1 MRTRKHLGVTLLE
14 LVFSMGLLALLAG
27 LAVPGFRSSLRAAA
41 VRSAT
46 FELLAGVQQAR
57 ANSILESRPGLLC
70 PTDSAGTC
78 LASGQLAGSWRAY
91 LATDPGATEP
101 GTTAPGET
109 GPGASGAGQRE
120 LGGQVL
126 PRGVMVHSTRSPLRF
141 WPTAFAASPGT
152 LTICDMRN
160 DVPPRAIVISQSG
173 RARLARGSPAACAA

>member
-41 VRSAT
+41 VRSAS

-70 PTDSAGTC
+70 LTDPAGVC
-78 LASGQLAGSWRAY
+78 LASGQRAGSWRSY
-91 LATDPGATEP
+91 LDSD
-101 GTTAPGET
+101 PGET
-109 GPGASGAGQRE
+109 GPGTSGPDTSGAAQRE
-120 LGGQVL
+120 LGGQAL
-126 PRGVMVHSTRSPLRF
+126 PRGVLVHSTRSPLRF

-152 LTICDMRN
+152 LTICDLRN
-160 DVPPRAIVISQSG
+160 EVPPRAIVISQSG
-173 RARLARGSPAACAA
+173 RARLARGSPAACST